1 MSNDQ
6 HPNHGH
12 HETETEIQASYY
24 ASRSKAIETLLVE
37 KGVMTTTE
45 IDREVN
51 AMDSKSPADGAK
63 IVALAWSDDLF
74 RTKLLAN
81 ASEALKEIGYEL
93 PDKTPY
99 LKVVA
104 NSDDIHYVVV
114 CTLCSCYPRMLLGRP
129 PDWYKRLAYRSR
141 VVVSPR
147 EVMEEFGLRLS
158 DDVEV
163 RVLDSTADM
172 RYMVIPRRPLGTE
185 GFDQDSLAALVT
197 RDSMIGVSAPLSAD
211 CL

>member
-12 HETETEIQASYY
+12 HETETEVQASYY

-45 IDREVN
+45 IDLEVN

-93 PDKTPY
+93 SDKTPY

-129 PDWYKRLAYRSR
+129 PDWYKSLAYRSR
-141 VVVSPR
+141 VVTAPR

-197 RDSMIGVSAPLSAD
+197 RDSMIGVSDPLSAD
-211 CL
+211 FL

>member
-1 MSNDQ
+1 
-6 HPNHGH
+6 
-12 HETETEIQASYY
+12 
-24 ASRSKAIETLLVE
+24 
-37 KGVMTTTE
+37 MTTSE

-63 IVALAWSDDLF
+63 IVALAWSDESF
-74 RTKLLAN
+74 KTRLLAN
-81 ASEALKEIGYEL
+81 ASDALKEIGYEL

-99 LKVVA
+99 LKVVE
-104 NSDDIHYVVV
+104 NSDSIHHVVV

-129 PDWYKRLAYRSR
+129 PDWYKSLAYRSR

-172 RYMVIPRRPLGTE
+172 RYMVIPRRPSGTE
-185 GFDQDSLAALVT
+185 ALDQELSL
-197 RDSMIGVSAPLSAD
+197 IPI
-211 CL
+211 

>member
-12 HETETEIQASYY
+12 HETETEVQASYY

-129 PDWYKRLAYRSR
+129 PDWYKSLAYRSR
-141 VVVSPR
+141 VVTAPR

-197 RDSMIGVSAPLSAD
+197 RDSMIGVSDPLSAD
-211 CL
+211 FL

>member
-12 HETETEIQASYY
+12 HETETEAQASYY

-129 PDWYKRLAYRSR
+129 PDWYKSLAYRSR

-197 RDSMIGVSAPLSAD
+197 RDSMIGVSDPLSAD